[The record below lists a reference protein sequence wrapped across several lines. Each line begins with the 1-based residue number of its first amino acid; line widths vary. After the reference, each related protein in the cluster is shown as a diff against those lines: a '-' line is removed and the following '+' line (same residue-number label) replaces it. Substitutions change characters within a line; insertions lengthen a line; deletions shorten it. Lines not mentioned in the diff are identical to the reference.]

1 MQRGDSRDWWNAE
14 EDRDNG
20 VFRAHSGRWDEDA
33 MESDREPH
41 EDKSWGW
48 GRGRGASLLGDDGS
62 LSEWWSGRWGGVKK
76 WFRNSDTRAY
86 AEALQAVRRVGSIV
100 YGKRL
105 AFSWVGQ
112 EDARAAHI
120 GEGADAVV
128 QLSTAPLK
136 ASMPSW
142 TEGQRVDALV
152 GDSLSRAAHWQ
163 YTVPAVP
170 DLTSKNTIVREAGI
184 LAARKPEINGV
195 EKDLAAAG
203 ESLYDGGDIVMCEGK
218 VTQEF
223 PGYRGYFRAE
233 RDLAHRPEVANDTK
247 DAMAGLFDMSPRS
260 LRGVAL
266 AALWS
271 TLRPEEPLALPAAA
285 DAECAAVVEAVA
297 KRLRTAGDARDNLEN
312 TRLAMQELARFCVEE
327 SEDNGGCDKDGE
339 TERADAGVAAQGM
352 GAGNRAA
359 PTEGMQNAE
368 AEEAEDAATRELSK
382 STEKGELFSIGRTYG
397 RREYP
402 IMTIL
407 ARPEPKKYRQSL
419 TKVRGLIARTR
430 ASLAFRNERC
440 SDDERGLRRG
450 LVDEGSLTKALEGD
464 PTLFR
469 RVEVVNSPEV
479 DVGILVDESGSMN
492 AHAKT
497 GVWSAGSNTRAAMAR
512 ECAILLYE
520 ACKGLRG
527 VRTSVW
533 GHTANTEWDD
543 NGALVLRYIEND
555 KGDPNRLG
563 DIQARANN
571 ADGCAIAYCAG
582 KMEQAGE
589 GKQKILFV
597 LADGYP
603 SAEEY
608 GGNPAIEHVRTV
620 IETARRRGVQV
631 FMLGMGASL
640 QPAMVEQM
648 FGGGGYALVED
659 ATKLPAALAGL
670 LKSALRTGRV

>member
-1 MQRGDSRDWWNAE
+1 M
-14 EDRDNG
+14 RDNLWDDLFDSDEDEYERYG
-20 VFRAHSGRWDEDA
+20 TSRIHSGREDED
-33 MESDREPH
+33 EEPR
-41 EDKSWGW
+41 GRAW
-48 GRGRGASLLGDDGS
+48 GRWFRPARAVDGS
-62 LSEWWSGRWGGVKK
+62 LSDWWGGRWGGVKK
-76 WFRNSDTRAY
+76 WFRNSDTRVY
-86 AEALQAVRRVGSIV
+86 AEALQAVRRVGGIV

-105 AFSWVGQ
+105 AFSWMGQ
-112 EDARAAHI
+112 EQARAARI
-120 GEGADAVV
+120 GKEADAVV

-163 YTVPAVP
+163 YTVPTVS
-170 DLTSKNTIVREAGI
+170 DLTKNTKIQQEACRLGA
-184 LAARKPEINGV
+184 LQPEV
-195 EKDLAAAG
+195 EVGMRKDLAAAG

-233 RDLAHRPEVANDTK
+233 RDLAHRPEVANDTTA
-247 DAMAGLFDMSPRS
+247 AMAALFDMSPRS

-271 TLRPEEPLALPAAA
+271 TLRPEEPLALPATA
-285 DAECAAVVEAVA
+285 DPECAAVVEKVA
-297 KRLRTAGDARDNLEN
+297 KRLRTAGDAKENLEN
-312 TRLAMQELARFCVEE
+312 TRWAMQELARFCVEE
-327 SEDNGGCDKDGE
+327 SEDNGGCDQDGE
-339 TERADAGVAAQGM
+339 AERGDAVVAAEGM

-359 PTEGMQNAE
+359 PTEEMKLGE

-382 STEKGELFSIGRTYG
+382 STEKGELFGIGRTYG
-397 RREYP
+397 RKEYP
-402 IMTIL
+402 TMTIL
-407 ARPEPKKYRQSL
+407 ARPEPGKYRQSL

-497 GVWSAGSNTRAAMAR
+497 GVWSAGSDSRAAMAR

-533 GHTANTEWDD
+533 GHTANTEWDED
-543 NGALVLRYIEND
+543 SALVLRYIENG